1 MEPASPSI
9 ADWPEPTGVLFISY
23 LRGAH
28 RAVLREALASATHLL
43 RTLRPRLPLDLL
55 ANKAAHDTL
64 EKMSTRRA
72 GLPWDSRRY
81 LTLDVRLKGMS
92 RTFAADDVRNAYL
105 HKLSGLL
112 STRFNRTLY
121 LDCDVMV
128 VSPNFASDLLSRAL
142 HVADVAMPLDP
153 GRAAHL
159 VPGERE
165 GEGPAAPWVAPTI
178 GPPMLCSAVLAYRQ
192 NAATDELFLGAARRL
207 LARRHPGVRQGDQ
220 EMIWFQ
226 WVSGE
231 GAHAA
236 ALRVIALPEETY
248 CPLERRQKPL
258 LPNWQQSTWRTS
270 WRRGVYPCAA
280 VHGHAYAGLV

>member
-28 RAVLREALASATHLL
+28 RAVLREALASATHLR

-92 RTFAADDVRNAYL
+92 RTFPADDVRNAYL

-112 STRFNRTLY
+112 ASRFDRTLY
-121 LDCDVMV
+121 LDCDVV
-128 VSPNFASDLLSRAL
+128 VLTPGFAHSLLKSAL
-142 HVADVAMPLDP
+142 AVADVAMPL
-153 GRAAHL
+153 
-159 VPGERE
+159 
-165 GEGPAAPWVAPTI
+165 
-178 GPPMLCSAVLAYRQ
+178 
-192 NAATDELFLGAARRL
+192 LG
-207 LARRHPGVRQGDQ
+207 HN
-220 EMIWFQ
+220 
-226 WVSGE
+226 
-231 GAHAA
+231 
-236 ALRVIALPEETY
+236 
-248 CPLERRQKPL
+248 C
-258 LPNWQQSTWRTS
+258 
-270 WRRGVYPCAA
+270 
-280 VHGHAYAGLV
+280 